1 MLKKRDKMGY
11 GEDMNYQIVKSIE
24 KMNSHSDKLFYEQ
37 LYLQKDPV
45 KYNEFKD
52 WCIERGYL
60 NELYKKTRGYI
71 YLYNIFAYNCI
82 FVFNRLFF
90 RKRNRSKCNRDNVF
104 NNVLLPDYMLFYYI
118 YLVYKVHRT

>member
-1 MLKKRDKMGY
+1 MLKKRNKMGY

-52 WCIERGYL
+52 WRIERGYL
-60 NELYKKTRGYI
+60 NELYKKE
-71 YLYNIFAYNCI
+71 
-82 FVFNRLFF
+82 
-90 RKRNRSKCNRDNVF
+90 
-104 NNVLLPDYMLFYYI
+104 
-118 YLVYKVHRT
+118 

>member
-1 MLKKRDKMGY
+1 MLKKRNKMGY

-24 KMNSHSDKLFYEQ
+24 KIFYEQ

-60 NELYKKTRGYI
+60 NELYKKE
-71 YLYNIFAYNCI
+71 
-82 FVFNRLFF
+82 
-90 RKRNRSKCNRDNVF
+90 
-104 NNVLLPDYMLFYYI
+104 
-118 YLVYKVHRT
+118 

>member
-11 GEDMNYQIVKSIE
+11 GEDMNPQIVKFIE
-24 KMNSHSDKLFYEQ
+24 KMSSHSDKLFYEQ

-60 NELYKKTRGYI
+60 NELYKKE
-71 YLYNIFAYNCI
+71 
-82 FVFNRLFF
+82 
-90 RKRNRSKCNRDNVF
+90 
-104 NNVLLPDYMLFYYI
+104 
-118 YLVYKVHRT
+118 